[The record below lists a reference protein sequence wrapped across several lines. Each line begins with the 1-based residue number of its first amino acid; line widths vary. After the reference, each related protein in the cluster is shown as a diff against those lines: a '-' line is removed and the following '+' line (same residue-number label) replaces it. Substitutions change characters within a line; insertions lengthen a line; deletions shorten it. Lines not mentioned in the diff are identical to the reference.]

1 MIKHYR
7 RNTEFVLLFT
17 WLILS
22 TYLIIGHPSCATTK
36 KHKDDKVKA
45 GEYIQFIPQ
54 FTLANIQC
62 LGGRYP
68 QIFNPESKA
77 EWSVSSTNGL
87 VMINMTL
94 DSSFPDM
101 SIAYDSVRLR
111 NFEIHLIV
119 NEQAQFQPVQITI
132 DKSLEEIQEGTIR
145 RFKRNIELSFPI
157 LASQILVPK
166 EGLQNVS
173 VNLLI
178 KGFDTAFCFTWKPKV
193 QEVEVPASMKIKDEK
208 KSISNKIRKIHKN
221 VLGWTH
227 TFD

>member
-1 MIKHYR
+1 MINRYHK
-7 RNTEFVLLFT
+7 NTELMLLFL

-22 TYLIIGHPSCATTK
+22 TYLIIGYTSCATTK
-36 KHKDDKVKA
+36 KHKDEKVKV

-54 FTLANIQC
+54 STLANIQC

-68 QIFNPESKA
+68 QIFNQESKA

-87 VMINMTL
+87 VTINMTL

-111 NFEIHLIV
+111 NFEIHLVI

-132 DKSLEEIQEGTIR
+132 DKNLEEIQEGTIR

-157 LASQILVPK
+157 LASQIMVPK

-178 KGFDTAFCFTWKPKV
+178 KGFDTVFCFTWKPKV
-193 QEVEVPASMKIKDEK
+193 MEVEVPVSMKIKDGK
-208 KSISNKIRKIHKN
+208 KSISNKIKKIHKN